1 MQTSSSYKV
10 RLACTNSFTA
20 VNYYTEQ
27 ILWSCPALKILWVC
41 NFAQLILC
49 PVMSFIL
56 LLHSLYSLNAVVC
69 GKKGKMQTPTL
80 TASTPSSGKSILIS
94 RDFLCCVS
102 SCSSLIVIQHFLA
115 ERRQPYRTAWP
126 VCSGMLFHVWS
137 VITFLPIGWNKYLL
151 LQ

>member
-1 MQTSSSYKV
+1 MSSSYKG

-80 TASTPSSGKSILIS
+80 TASTPSSGKSTNQQRFSLLCIKLLFFDS
-94 RDFLCCVS
+94 DTAFSGRKKAALQGCLACVLWNAVPCMVRDYIFTNWM
-102 SCSSLIVIQHFLA
+102 
-115 ERRQPYRTAWP
+115 E
-126 VCSGMLFHVWS
+126 
-137 VITFLPIGWNKYLL
+137 
-151 LQ
+151 